1 MTQIGN
7 CKYVALEQV
16 LQILHFKNLLQTF
29 YSLSFKKIEVTA
41 RVNYV
46 Q

>member
-7 CKYVALEQV
+7 CKYVALEQD

-29 YSLSFKKIEVTA
+29 FTVCLFLKKIEVTA
-41 RVNYV
+41 KS
-46 Q
+46 